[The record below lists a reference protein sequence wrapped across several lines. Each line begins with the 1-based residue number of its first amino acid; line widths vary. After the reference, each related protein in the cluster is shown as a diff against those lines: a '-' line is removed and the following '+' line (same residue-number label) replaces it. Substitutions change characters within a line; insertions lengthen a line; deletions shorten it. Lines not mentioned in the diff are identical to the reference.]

1 MNRQP
6 AFKQGTPSEQVT
18 TLLERIQFADLA
30 SPDIDEDNVGQSWG
44 HYQFTAGGV
53 SPSSSLTSWEVVG
66 NVATA
71 FKLVAA
77 GLKTCQD
84 VRTMCANAGTLQTTG
99 FVGDIFSNK
108 SSTSLRSAG
117 PRPVE
122 YVFNYSS
129 EIWNLHFFRHFLL
142 SAVQSFPPPPP
153 HIARPQRHR
162 CHLGHV
168 WSSSHS
174 SNRHP
179 SPTFSLPLR

>member
-30 SPDIDEDNVGQSWG
+30 LPDIDEDNVGQSWG

-84 VRTMCANAGTLQTTG
+84 VRTMCVNTGTLQTAG
-99 FVGDIFSNK
+99 FVSDIFFK
-108 SSTSLRSAG
+108 QILDLLEKCWTEAGGVRVQLLLR
-117 PRPVE
+117 
-122 YVFNYSS
+122 
-129 EIWNLHFFRHFLL
+129 NLEFTFF
-142 SAVQSFPPPPP
+142 
-153 HIARPQRHR
+153 
-162 CHLGHV
+162 
-168 WSSSHS
+168 
-174 SNRHP
+174 
-179 SPTFSLPLR
+179 

>member
-30 SPDIDEDNVGQSWG
+30 SPDINEDNVGQSWG
-44 HYQFTAGGV
+44 HYHFTAGGV

-99 FVGDIFSNK
+99 FVGDIFFK
-108 SSTSLRSAG
+108 QILDLLEKCWTEAGGVRIQLLLR
-117 PRPVE
+117 
-122 YVFNYSS
+122 
-129 EIWNLHFFRHFLL
+129 NLEFTFF
-142 SAVQSFPPPPP
+142 
-153 HIARPQRHR
+153 
-162 CHLGHV
+162 
-168 WSSSHS
+168 
-174 SNRHP
+174 
-179 SPTFSLPLR
+179 

>member
-99 FVGDIFSNK
+99 FVGDIFFK
-108 SSTSLRSAG
+108 QILDLLEKCWTEAGGVRIQLLLR
-117 PRPVE
+117 
-122 YVFNYSS
+122 
-129 EIWNLHFFRHFLL
+129 NLEFTFF
-142 SAVQSFPPPPP
+142 
-153 HIARPQRHR
+153 
-162 CHLGHV
+162 
-168 WSSSHS
+168 
-174 SNRHP
+174 
-179 SPTFSLPLR
+179 